1 MLTISDMI
9 LSEKCGKFEMHGLHF
24 WAVRIILE
32 NSFIKFK
39 INYTFEIDK
48 HGKGPIKWTN
58 HQLYVQNVNLKST
71 TSF

>member
-1 MLTISDMI
+1 
-9 LSEKCGKFEMHGLHF
+9 MHGLHF

-32 NSFIKFK
+32 NSLIKFK
-39 INYTFEIDK
+39 MNYTFEIDK